1 MEIISVISNKEIW
14 LPQGSVFNWQEM
26 FYRNR
31 VGDGNIFVERLLDM
45 DQVSTDAMVMTF
57 NGTQIYIRNF
67 SSDRE
72 VLYVPMDKKNLASLR
87 RIPFLQKFAR
97 ILMHEHETVL
107 YHFG

>member
-14 LPQGSVFNWQEM
+14 LPQGLVFNWQKM

-31 VGDGNIFVERLLDM
+31 VGDGNIIVERLLDM

-87 RIPFLQKFAR
+87 RIPFLQKFVR